1 MGVGVGGGGVS
12 QLLRGCN
19 DRALG
24 LGGGRIYGKRRS
36 KSVFDPVAEGE
47 AGLGGICQRTGARPG
62 IAIPAFLSGV
72 GGIKVLE
79 AC

>member
-1 MGVGVGGGGVS
+1 MQRSSAGT
-12 QLLRGCN
+12 
-19 DRALG
+19 A
-24 LGGGRIYGKRRS
+24 GGRIYGKRRLR
-36 KSVFDPVAEGE
+36 SVFDPVAEGE
-47 AGLGGICQRTGARPG
+47 AGPGGICQRTGARPG